1 LEQNLRRE
9 MTDQCDLQEY
19 VKAQITEMERFK
31 WFLGTQLGYDPL
43 RDRSLNEIYTEW
55 IQKYGAAFRGFWE
68 EKNRGKT
75 FSVSP
80 DASKPFTCS

>member
-9 MTDQCDLQEY
+9 VTDQCDLQEY

-31 WFLGTQLGYDPL
+31 WSLGTQLGYDPL

-55 IQKYGAAFRGFWE
+55 IQKYAAAFRGCWE

>member
-1 LEQNLRRE
+1 

-31 WFLGTQLGYDPL
+31 WSLGTQLGYDPL

-55 IQKYGAAFRGFWE
+55 IQKYAAAFRGCWE